1 MLNDKVRN
9 YLHLHL
15 IVFIWGFTAI
25 LGALI
30 TIGAEALVW
39 YRMTIA
45 VVFMFIYV
53 RFIQKENLMVPPK
66 VLLKFLLGGLLISA
80 HWLAFFSAI
89 KVSNVSV
96 TLATLST
103 GAFFTSILEPIFY
116 RRRIIYYELLFGL
129 LVIGGLYTIFKVET
143 EHALGILLALIAA
156 LLSSLFSILNG
167 KLIQE
172 HKASVISL
180 YEIGFGI
187 LCLSIYMAF
196 TNGFDSS
203 FFEVSL
209 SDWTYLLILASVCT
223 AYAFIASVHVM
234 RWISPYTVMLTIN
247 LEPIY
252 GILMALLIFG
262 EEETMSS
269 SFYLGALIILVTV
282 VLNGIIKT
290 VLERKRNRI
299 RTS

>member
-1 MLNDKVRN
+1 MLNDRVRN
-9 YLHLHL
+9 HLHLHL

-39 YRMTIA
+39 YRMSIA
-45 VVFMFIYV
+45 VILMFIYT
-53 RFIQKENLMVPPK
+53 RFIKKENLALPPK
-66 VLLKFLLGGLLISA
+66 ELARFLLGGILISS
-80 HWLAFFSAI
+80 HWLAFFLAI

-103 GAFFTSILEPIFY
+103 GAFFASILEPIFY
-116 RRRIIYYELLFGL
+116 RRRIVYYEILFGL
-129 LVIGGLYTIFKVET
+129 LVIIGLYTMFRVET
-143 EHALGILLALIAA
+143 EYGLGIALALLAA
-156 LLSSLFSILNG
+156 LLSASFSILNG

-180 YEIGFGI
+180 YEIGFGVV
-187 LCLSIYMAF
+187 CLSIYMAF
-196 TNGFDSS
+196 TGGFNSS

-209 SDWTYLLILASVCT
+209 SDWTYLLILGSVCT

-247 LEPIY
+247 LEPVY
-252 GILMALLIFG
+252 GILMALVIFG
-262 EEETMSS
+262 DEESMSS
-269 SFYLGALIILVTV
+269 SFYLGAAIILITV
-282 VLNGIIKT
+282 ILNGVLKNR
-290 VLERKRNRI
+290 LERKRGRI
-299 RTS
+299 EQS

>member
-30 TIGAEALVW
+30 TLGAEALVW
-39 YRMTIA
+39 YRMSIA

-53 RFIQKENLMVPPK
+53 RFIKKENLVFPPK
-66 VLLKFLLGGLLISA
+66 VLLKFLLGGILISA

-172 HKASVISL
+172 NKASVISL

>member
-172 HKASVISL
+172 NKASVISL

>member
-1 MLNDKVRN
+1 MLNDKTRN

-53 RFIQKENLMVPPK
+53 RFIKKENLVFPPK
-66 VLLKFLLGGLLISA
+66 VLVKFLLGGLLISA

-167 KLIQE
+167 KLVQE

-203 FFEVSL
+203 FFKLSL
-209 SDWTYLLILASVCT
+209 PDWTYLLILASVCT

>member
-30 TIGAEALVW
+30 TLGAEALVW
-39 YRMTIA
+39 YRMSIA

-53 RFIQKENLMVPPK
+53 RFIKKENLVFPPK
-66 VLLKFLLGGLLISA
+66 VLLKFLLGGILISA

-187 LCLSIYMAF
+187 LCLSIYMVF

>member
-1 MLNDKVRN
+1 MLNDRVRN
-9 YLHLHL
+9 HLHLHL

-39 YRMTIA
+39 YRMSIA
-45 VVFMFIYV
+45 VILMFIYT
-53 RFIQKENLMVPPK
+53 RFIKKENLALTPK
-66 VLLKFLLGGLLISA
+66 ELARFLLGGILISS
-80 HWLAFFSAI
+80 HWLAFFLAI

-103 GAFFTSILEPIFY
+103 GAFFASILEPIFY
-116 RRRIIYYELLFGL
+116 RRRIVYYEILFGL
-129 LVIGGLYTIFKVET
+129 LVIIGLYTMFRVET
-143 EHALGILLALIAA
+143 EYGLGIALALLAA
-156 LLSSLFSILNG
+156 LLSASFSILNG

-180 YEIGFGI
+180 YEIGFGVV
-187 LCLSIYMAF
+187 CLSIYMAF
-196 TNGFDSS
+196 TGGFNPS

-209 SDWTYLLILASVCT
+209 SDWTYLLILGSVCT

-247 LEPIY
+247 LEPVY
-252 GILMALLIFG
+252 GILMALVIFG
-262 EEETMSS
+262 DEESMSS
-269 SFYLGALIILVTV
+269 SFYLGAAIILITV
-282 VLNGIIKT
+282 ILNGVLKNR
-290 VLERKRNRI
+290 LERKRGRI
-299 RTS
+299 EQS

>member
-30 TIGAEALVW
+30 TLGAEALVW
-39 YRMTIA
+39 YRMSMA

-53 RFIQKENLMVPPK
+53 WFIKKENLRFPPK
-66 VLLKFLLGGLLISA
+66 VLAKFLLGGFLISA
-80 HWLAFFSAI
+80 HWLAFFTAI

-96 TLATLST
+96 TLATIST

-116 RRRIIYYELLFGL
+116 RRRIIIYELLFGL
-129 LVIGGLYTIFKVET
+129 LVVVGLYTMFRVET
-143 EHALGILLALIAA
+143 EYALGIILSLIAA
-156 LLSSLFSILNG
+156 MLSALFSILNG
-167 KLIQE
+167 KLIQDY
-172 HKASVISL
+172 KASVISL
-180 YEIGFGI
+180 YEIGFGV
-187 LCLSIYMAF
+187 LCLTIYMVF
-196 TNGFDSS
+196 SGGFNAS
-203 FFEVSL
+203 FFEVTL
-209 SDWTYLLILASVCT
+209 SDWAYLLLLASVCT

-252 GILMALLIFG
+252 GILMALMIFG
-262 EEETMSS
+262 EKESMSP
-269 SFYLGALIILVTV
+269 SFYYGALIILTTV

-290 VLERKRNRI
+290 SLERKRKRLE
-299 RTS
+299 T

>member
-30 TIGAEALVW
+30 TLGAEALVW

-45 VVFMFIYV
+45 VVLMFIYV
-53 RFIQKENLMVPPK
+53 RFIQKENLTFPPK
-66 VLLKFLLGGLLISA
+66 VLAKFLLGGFLISA
-80 HWLAFFSAI
+80 HWLAFFAAI

-96 TLATLST
+96 TLATIST

-116 RRRIIYYELLFGL
+116 RRRIIYYELFFGL
-129 LVIGGLYTIFKVET
+129 LVIAGLYTIFKVEAEYT
-143 EHALGILLALIAA
+143 LGIFLALIAA

-187 LCLSIYMAF
+187 LCLSIYMVF

-209 SDWTYLLILASVCT
+209 SDWTYLLILASACT

-269 SFYLGALIILVTV
+269 GFYLGALIILVTV

>member
-30 TIGAEALVW
+30 TVGAEALVW

-53 RFIQKENLMVPPK
+53 RYIQKENLTFPPK
-66 VLLKFLLGGLLISA
+66 VLAKFLLGGLLISA

-116 RRRIIYYELLFGL
+116 RRRIIYYELFFGL
-129 LVIGGLYTIFKVET
+129 LVIAGLYTIFKVET

-196 TNGFDSS
+196 TNGFDAS
-203 FFEVSL
+203 FFAVSL
-209 SDWTYLLILASVCT
+209 SD
-223 AYAFIASVHVM
+223 
-234 RWISPYTVMLTIN
+234 
-247 LEPIY
+247 
-252 GILMALLIFG
+252 
-262 EEETMSS
+262 
-269 SFYLGALIILVTV
+269 
-282 VLNGIIKT
+282 
-290 VLERKRNRI
+290 
-299 RTS
+299 